1 MCGVHL
7 WGGAVSL
14 KYGIH
19 TTETWA
25 TMLAGNILR
34 LLQDFR
40 SQESKVQLPSVSL
53 FSLVPTPNPL
63 SWGKQPHPQL
73 KAAILVSHLVCEWE
87 ENSRSCWVGHEEDV
101 AQTWILHR
109 ELEQIPW
116 CWHKVFLFLYLWNTK
131 YLTLWNQPFLPFN
144 KIKIIVLSSLDSN
157 SAFTIHPIC
166 TWTEKDSESY
176 ES

>member
-19 TTETWA
+19 MTETWA

-53 FSLVPTPNPL
+53 FSLVPTPQPPELRKTTSSPVEGCYL
-63 SWGKQPHPQL
+63 S
-73 KAAILVSHLVCEWE
+73 
-87 ENSRSCWVGHEEDV
+87 
-101 AQTWILHR
+101 
-109 ELEQIPW
+109 
-116 CWHKVFLFLYLWNTK
+116 
-131 YLTLWNQPFLPFN
+131 LPPS
-144 KIKIIVLSSLDSN
+144 V
-157 SAFTIHPIC
+157 
-166 TWTEKDSESY
+166 
-176 ES
+176 

>member
-1 MCGVHL
+1 MVFTWLKHGPQCYQETSWDYCKISEARNLRFSFPQYVYSL
-7 WGGAVSL
+7 WSPPSSL
-14 KYGIH
+14 
-19 TTETWA
+19 
-25 TMLAGNILR
+25 
-34 LLQDFR
+34 
-40 SQESKVQLPSVSL
+40 
-53 FSLVPTPNPL
+53 L

-109 ELEQIPW
+109 DTVKLEQIPW
-116 CWHKVFLFLYLWNTK
+116 CWHKVFLFLHLWNTK
-131 YLTLWNQPFLPFN
+131 YLSLWNQPFLPFN
-144 KIKIIVLSSLDSN
+144 KIQIIVLSSLDPN